1 MMTRKLPIIAVATA
15 LGKAGVGVIRIS
27 GSNLSQIAKALFQK
41 TLTPRQ
47 ASLFTLRDGDGA
59 PIDQLITIYFA
70 APASFTGEDVLELQC
85 HGGPQLL
92 ELVMKRCLE
101 LGKDQGLVIAE
112 PGEFSLRA
120 YLNNKIDLAQAE
132 AIADLIDA
140 QSEAAARGAARSLQ
154 GVFSKD
160 VNSLIE
166 EITQLRILVES
177 TLDFPEEEIEFLE
190 NAQARERLSTVMQK
204 LHALRNSAKQ
214 GKILRD
220 GIQLVLAGA
229 PNVGKS
235 SLLNR
240 LAGEE
245 VAIVT
250 PIAGTTRD
258 RVKENITIHGVPM
271 HIIDTAGLRETSDL
285 VESKGIERSWEAIR
299 AADLVV
305 FLQDSGSQDGPES
318 AEVSKL
324 RAQMLKVIPPKCPI
338 LEVSNKSDLLSD
350 LGANCSAKQSLLI
363 SAKTGDGIEAL
374 KQKILESVGWGGSQE
389 GAIVARRRHLDCLD
403 RAASHLEKSHQF
415 AANGNISLELFAEEL
430 RLAQDQ
436 LGQITGKLLPD
447 DLLGKIFSQFCIGKQ
462 RVYSCWRGA

>member
-15 LGKAGVGVIRIS
+15 PGKAGVGVVRLS
-27 GSNLSQIAKALFQK
+27 GQHLRPIIKALFQRD
-41 TLTPRQ
+41 LLPRQ
-47 ASLFTLRDGDGA
+47 ATLLSLRDAGGQL
-59 PIDQLITIYFA
+59 IDQLVAIYFA

-92 ELVMKRCLE
+92 ELVMRRCLE
-101 LGKDQGLVIAE
+101 LGKEAGLVIAE
-112 PGEFSLRA
+112 PGEFTLRA
-120 YLNNKIDLAQAE
+120 YLNNKVDLAQAE

-140 QSEAAARGAARSLQ
+140 QSEAAVRGAARSLQ
-154 GVFSKD
+154 GAFSD
-160 VNSLIE
+160 DINSLVE

-190 NAQARERLSTVMQK
+190 NAQARDRLSAVKTK
-204 LHALRNSAKQ
+204 LQALRNNAKQ

-258 RVKENITIHGVPM
+258 RVKESIQIEGVPM
-271 HIIDTAGLRETSDL
+271 HIIDTAGLRQTSDE
-285 VESKGIERSWEAIR
+285 VEAKGIERTWDAIR
-299 AADLVV
+299 LADLII
-305 FLQDSGSQDGPES
+305 FLTAPN
-318 AEVSKL
+318 AEKEANDL
-324 RAQMLKVIPPKCPI
+324 RVQILDAAPANCPV
-338 LEVSNKSDLLSD
+338 LELMNKSDLLDKNSGVIKD
-350 LGANCSAKQSLLI
+350 SALLI
-363 SAKTGDGIEAL
+363 SAKTGEGVEAL
-374 KQKILESVGWGGSQE
+374 KQKILETVGWSGPQE
-389 GAIVARRRHLDCLD
+389 GAIVARRRHLDCLE
-403 RAASHLEKSHQF
+403 RAAEHIEKSEKF
-415 AANGNISLELFAEEL
+415 AANGNNSLELFAEEL
-430 RLAQDQ
+430 SLAQNH

-447 DLLGKIFSQFCIGKQ
+447 DLLGKIFSQFCIGK
-462 RVYSCWRGA
+462 

>member
-15 LGKAGVGVIRIS
+15 PGKAGVGVIRIS
-27 GSNLSQIAKALFQK
+27 GAQLLPLSEALFQK
-41 TLTPRQ
+41 ALLPRQ
-47 ASLFTLRDGDGA
+47 ANLLTLRDAQGES
-59 PIDQLITIYFA
+59 IDQLIAIYFA

-140 QSEAAARGAARSLQ
+140 QSEAAVRGAARSLQ
-154 GVFSKD
+154 GAFSND
-160 VNSLIE
+160 INSLIE

-190 NAQARERLSTVMQK
+190 NAQARERLSTVMKK
-204 LHALRNSAKQ
+204 LQGLREGAKQ

-258 RVKENITIHGVPM
+258 RVKESITINGVPM
-271 HIIDTAGLRETSDL
+271 HIIDTAGLRETGDL
-285 VESKGIERSWEAIR
+285 VEAKGIERSWEAIR
-299 AADLVV
+299 AADLVI
-305 FLQDSGSQDGPES
+305 FLQDPSPMDKGKS
-318 AEVSKL
+318 AEASELK
-324 RAQMLKVIPPKCPI
+324 AQILQALPPKCPV
-338 LEVSNKSDLLSD
+338 LEVRNKSDLLSEAALNHD
-350 LGANCSAKQSLLI
+350 ENPSLLI
-363 SAKTGDGIEAL
+363 SAKTGNGIEAL
-374 KQKILESVGWGGSQE
+374 KQTILRSVGWGGTQE

-403 RAASHLEKSHQF
+403 RAAAHIDKSQQF
-415 AANGNISLELFAEEL
+415 AADGNISLELFAEEL

-436 LGQITGKLLPD
+436 LGHITGKLLPD
-447 DLLGKIFSQFCIGKQ
+447 DLLGKIFSQFCIGK
-462 RVYSCWRGA
+462 

>member
-15 LGKAGVGVIRIS
+15 PGRAGVGIVRIS
-27 GSNLSQIAKALFQK
+27 GQNLQNIANALFQK
-41 TLTPRQ
+41 ALSPRQ
-47 ASLFTLRDGDGA
+47 ATLLALRDAGGQT
-59 PIDQLITIYFA
+59 IDQLIAIYFV

-101 LGKDQGLVIAE
+101 LGKNEGLVIAE
-112 PGEFSLRA
+112 PGEFTLRA

-140 QSEAAARGAARSLQ
+140 QSEAAVRGAARSLQ
-154 GVFSKD
+154 GAFSED
-160 VNSLIE
+160 INDLIE

-190 NAQARERLSTVMQK
+190 NAQARHRLLAVKTK
-204 LHALRNSAKQ
+204 LQSLRDGAKQ

-250 PIAGTTRD
+250 PVAGTTRD
-258 RVKENITIHGVPM
+258 RVKESISIEGVPM
-271 HIIDTAGLRETSDL
+271 HVIDTAGLRETADV
-285 VESKGIERSWEAIR
+285 VEAMGIERSWDSIR
-299 AADLVV
+299 MADLVI
-305 FLQDSGSQDGPES
+305 FLTDPNSGEDG
-318 AEVSKL
+318 
-324 RAQMLKVIPPKCPI
+324 LKQRILEQIPSKCPV
-338 LEVSNKSDLLSD
+338 LEVINKTDLIAPNRAD
-350 LGANCSAKQSLLI
+350 PPNGAILI
-363 SAKTGDGIEAL
+363 SAKTGEGIEVL
-374 KQKILESVGWGGSQE
+374 KQKVLEIVGWNGSQE
-389 GAIVARRRHLDCLD
+389 GAIVARRRHLDCLE
-403 RAASHLEKSHQF
+403 RASEHIAQSEQF
-415 AANGNISLELFAEEL
+415 AANGNNSLELFAEEL
-430 RLAQDQ
+430 FLAQNH

-447 DLLGKIFSQFCIGKQ
+447 DLLGKIFSQFCIGK
-462 RVYSCWRGA
+462 

>member
-15 LGKAGVGVIRIS
+15 PGKAGVGVVRIS
-27 GSNLSQIAKALFQK
+27 GQNLSSIALALFQK
-41 TLTPRQ
+41 ELLPRQ
-47 ASLFTLRDGDGA
+47 ATLLSLRDSGGQL
-59 PIDQLITIYFA
+59 IDQLVAIYFA

-92 ELVMKRCLE
+92 ELVIKRCLE
-101 LGKDQGLVIAE
+101 LGKDDGLVIAE
-112 PGEFSLRA
+112 PGEFTLRA
-120 YLNNKIDLAQAE
+120 YLNNKVDLAQAE

-140 QSEAAARGAARSLQ
+140 QSEAAVRGAARSLQ
-154 GVFSKD
+154 GVFSD
-160 VNSLIE
+160 DINALVE

-190 NAQARERLSTVMQK
+190 NAQARERLSAVKTK
-204 LHALRNSAKQ
+204 LQALRDGAKQ

-258 RVKENITIHGVPM
+258 RVKESIQIEGVPM
-271 HIIDTAGLRETSDL
+271 HIIDTAGLRQTVDE
-285 VESKGIERSWEAIR
+285 VEAKGIERTWDAIR
-299 AADLVV
+299 LADLVI
-305 FLQDSGSQDGPES
+305 FLTAADAQTETGD
-318 AEVSKL
+318 L
-324 RAQMLKVIPPKCPI
+324 RAQIMEALPSKCPI
-338 LEVSNKSDLLSD
+338 LEVINKSDLLSKE
-350 LGANCSAKQSLLI
+350 LLVNPEAILI
-363 SAKTGDGIEAL
+363 SAKKGDGIDLL
-374 KQKILESVGWGGSQE
+374 KQKILEIVGWNGPQE
-389 GAIVARRRHLDCLD
+389 GAIVARRRHLDCIE
-403 RAASHLEKSHQF
+403 RAAEHIEKSEQF
-415 AANGNISLELFAEEL
+415 AANGNNSLELFAEEL
-430 RLAQDQ
+430 FLAQNH

-447 DLLGKIFSQFCIGKQ
+447 DLLGKIFSQFCIGK
-462 RVYSCWRGA
+462 

>member
-1 MMTRKLPIIAVATA
+1 MMTRRLPIIAVATA
-15 LGKAGVGVIRIS
+15 PGKAGVGVIRIS
-27 GSNLSQIAKALFQK
+27 GADLLPMAQTLFQK
-41 TLTPRQ
+41 TLKPRE
-47 ASLFTLRDGDGA
+47 ASLLTLRAGDGT
-59 PIDQLITIYFA
+59 PIDQLIAIYFA

-85 HGGPQLL
+85 HGGPHLL

-140 QSEAAARGAARSLQ
+140 QSEAAVRGAARSLQ
-154 GVFSKD
+154 GVFSND
-160 VNSLIE
+160 INDLIE

-190 NAQARERLSTVMQK
+190 NAQARNRLAAVMQK
-204 LHALRNSAKQ
+204 LYSLREGAKQ

-240 LAGEE
+240 LAGED

-250 PIAGTTRD
+250 PVAGTTRD
-258 RVKENITIHGVPM
+258 RVKESITIHGVPM
-271 HIIDTAGLRETSDL
+271 HIIDTAGLRDTSDL
-285 VESKGIERSWEAIR
+285 VEAKGIERSWDAIR
-299 AADLVV
+299 SADLVI
-305 FLQDSGSQDGPES
+305 FLQDARSMSEPEEH
-318 AEVSKL
+318 ATQGL
-324 RAQMLKVIPPKCPI
+324 RDQILKALPPKCPV
-338 LEVSNKSDLLSD
+338 LEVSNKSDLLSESGLAGSD
-350 LGANCSAKQSLLI
+350 KQPLFI
-363 SAKTGDGIEAL
+363 SAKTGKGMEHL
-374 KQKILESVGWGGSQE
+374 KEKILEAVGWGGSQE

-403 RAASHLEKSHQF
+403 RAAIHLVKSEEF
-415 AANGNISLELFAEEL
+415 ASNGNISLELFAEEL
-430 RLAQDQ
+430 RLAQDH
-436 LGQITGKLLPD
+436 LGKITGKMLPD
-447 DLLGKIFSQFCIGKQ
+447 DLLGKIFSQFCIGK
-462 RVYSCWRGA
+462 

>member
-15 LGKAGVGVIRIS
+15 LGKAGVGVVRLS
-27 GSNLSQIAKALFQK
+27 GQNLNPIIKALFQK
-41 TLTPRQ
+41 DLIPRQ
-47 ASLFTLRDGDGA
+47 ATLLSLRDEGGHL
-59 PIDQLITIYFA
+59 IDQLVAIYFA

-101 LGKDQGLVIAE
+101 LGKDAGLVIAE
-112 PGEFSLRA
+112 PGEFTLRA
-120 YLNNKIDLAQAE
+120 YLNNKVDLAQAE

-140 QSEAAARGAARSLQ
+140 QSEAAVRGAARSLQ
-154 GVFSKD
+154 GTFSD
-160 VNSLIE
+160 DINELVE

-190 NAQARERLSTVMQK
+190 NAQARQRLLAVKTK
-204 LHALRNSAKQ
+204 LQALRDGAKQ

-245 VAIVT
+245 IAIVT

-258 RVKENITIHGVPM
+258 RVKESIQIEGVPM
-271 HIIDTAGLRETSDL
+271 HIIDTAGLRRTSDE
-285 VESKGIERSWEAIR
+285 VEAKGIERTWDAIR
-299 AADLVV
+299 LADLVI
-305 FLQDSGSQDGPES
+305 FLTAPNSEKEAND
-318 AEVSKL
+318 L
-324 RAQMLKVIPPKCPI
+324 RAQILEALPAKCPI
-338 LEVSNKSDLLSD
+338 LELINKSDLLD
-350 LGANCSAKQSLLI
+350 KDSADVNGKALLI
-363 SAKTGDGIEAL
+363 SAKTGEGIEVL
-374 KQKILESVGWGGSQE
+374 KQKILEAVGWNGPQE
-389 GAIVARRRHLDCLD
+389 GAIIARRRHLDCLE
-403 RAASHLEKSHQF
+403 RAAQHIEKAEKF
-415 AANGNISLELFAEEL
+415 AANGNNSLELFAEEL
-430 RLAQDQ
+430 FLAQNH

-447 DLLGKIFSQFCIGKQ
+447 DLLGKIFSQFCIGK
-462 RVYSCWRGA
+462 

>member
-15 LGKAGVGVIRIS
+15 PGKAGVGVIRIS
-27 GSNLSQIAKALFQK
+27 GPHLLPMAEALFHKALA
-41 TLTPRQ
+41 PRQ
-47 ASLFTLRDGDGA
+47 ANLLTLRDAQGA
-59 PIDQLITIYFA
+59 SIDQLIAIYFA
-70 APASFTGEDVLELQC
+70 APASFTGEDVIELQC

-92 ELVMKRCLE
+92 GLVMKRCLE

-140 QSEAAARGAARSLQ
+140 QSEAAVRGAARSLQ
-154 GVFSKD
+154 GAFSND
-160 VNSLIE
+160 INSLIE

-204 LHALRNSAKQ
+204 LKVLREGAKQ

-258 RVKENITIHGVPM
+258 RVKESITINGVPM

-285 VESKGIERSWEAIR
+285 VEAKGIERSWDAIR
-299 AADLVV
+299 SADLVI
-305 FLQDSGSQDGPES
+305 FLQDPSAKETIDG
-318 AEVSKL
+318 AEALGLK
-324 RAQMLKVIPPKCPI
+324 AQILKALPPKCPV
-338 LEVSNKSDLLSD
+338 LEVGNKSDLLEKTTAHQ
-350 LGANCSAKQSLLI
+350 GENQSLLI
-363 SAKTGDGIEAL
+363 SAKTGEGIEAL
-374 KQKILESVGWGGSQE
+374 KQRILESVGWGGNQE
-389 GAIVARRRHLDCLD
+389 GAILARRRHLDCLD
-403 RAASHLEKSHQF
+403 RAATHVDKSQQF
-415 AANGNISLELFAEEL
+415 AADGNISLELFAEEL

-447 DLLGKIFSQFCIGKQ
+447 DLLGKIFSQFCIGK
-462 RVYSCWRGA
+462 

>member
-15 LGKAGVGVIRIS
+15 PGKAGVGIVRIS
-27 GSNLSQIAKALFQK
+27 GQNLQSITKALFQK
-41 TLTPRQ
+41 ALSPRH
-47 ASLFTLRDGDGA
+47 ACLFTLHDVAGQT
-59 PIDQLITIYFA
+59 IDQLIAIYFA

-101 LGKDQGLVIAE
+101 LGKDDGLVMAE
-112 PGEFSLRA
+112 PGEFTLRA

-140 QSEAAARGAARSLQ
+140 QSEAAVRGAARSLQ
-154 GVFSKD
+154 GAFSED
-160 VNSLIE
+160 INDLIE

-190 NAQARERLSTVMQK
+190 NAQARERLAAVKNK
-204 LHALRNSAKQ
+204 LQALREGAKQ

-250 PIAGTTRD
+250 SVAGTTRD
-258 RVKENITIHGVPM
+258 RVKESITIEGVPM
-271 HIIDTAGLRETSDL
+271 HIIDTAGLRETADE
-285 VESKGIERSWEAIR
+285 VEAKGIERSWEAIR
-299 AADLVV
+299 MADLVI
-305 FLQDSGSQDGPES
+305 FLTDLNSGEDGLKEQI
-318 AEVSKL
+318 L
-324 RAQMLKVIPPKCPI
+324 REIPRKCPV
-338 LEVSNKSDLLSD
+338 LEVVNKSDLVA
-350 LGANCSAKQSLLI
+350 LGVSKPAKAAILI
-363 SAKTGDGIEAL
+363 SAKTGAGIDAL
-374 KQKILESVGWGGSQE
+374 RRKILEIVGWNSTQE
-389 GAIVARRRHLDCLD
+389 GAILARRRHLDCLE
-403 RAASHLEKSHQF
+403 RASEHIAKSEQF
-415 AANGNISLELFAEEL
+415 AANGNNSLELFAEEL
-430 RLAQDQ
+430 FLAQNH

-447 DLLGKIFSQFCIGKQ
+447 DLLGKIFSQFCIGK
-462 RVYSCWRGA
+462 

>member
-15 LGKAGVGVIRIS
+15 PGRAGVGVIRIS
-27 GSNLSQIAKALFQK
+27 GAQLLPLAEALFQK
-41 TLTPRQ
+41 ALPPRE
-47 ASLFTLRDGDGA
+47 ANLLTLRDAQGES
-59 PIDQLITIYFA
+59 IDQLIAIYFA

-140 QSEAAARGAARSLQ
+140 QSEAAVRGAARSLQ
-154 GVFSKD
+154 GAFSND
-160 VNSLIE
+160 INSLIE

-190 NAQARERLSTVMQK
+190 NAQARERLSTVMKK
-204 LHALRNSAKQ
+204 LYGLREGAKQ

-258 RVKENITIHGVPM
+258 RVKESITINGVPM
-271 HIIDTAGLRETSDL
+271 HIIDTAGLRETGDL
-285 VESKGIERSWEAIR
+285 VEAKGIERSWEAIG

-305 FLQDSGSQDGPES
+305 FLQDPSSTDKNIT
-318 AEVSKL
+318 AEASELK
-324 RAQMLKVIPPKCPI
+324 AQILQALPPKCPV
-338 LEVSNKSDLLSD
+338 LEVRNKSDLLSESTLNQD
-350 LGANCSAKQSLLI
+350 RNPCLLI

-374 KQKILESVGWGGSQE
+374 KQKILELVGWGGTQE

-403 RAASHLEKSHQF
+403 RASSHLEKSQQF
-415 AANGNISLELFAEEL
+415 AADGNISLELFAEEL

-436 LGQITGKLLPD
+436 LGHITGKLLPD
-447 DLLGKIFSQFCIGKQ
+447 DLLGKIFSQFCIGK
-462 RVYSCWRGA
+462 

>member
-15 LGKAGVGVIRIS
+15 PGKAGVGVIRIS
-27 GSNLSQIAKALFQK
+27 GPQLLPLSEALFHKALP
-41 TLTPRQ
+41 PRQ
-47 ASLFTLRDGDGA
+47 ASLLTLRDAHGES
-59 PIDQLITIYFA
+59 IDQLIAIYFA

-85 HGGPQLL
+85 HGGPHLL

-140 QSEAAARGAARSLQ
+140 QSEAAVRGAARSLQ
-154 GVFSKD
+154 GAFSND
-160 VNSLIE
+160 INSLIE

-190 NAQARERLSTVMQK
+190 NAQARERLGAVMKK
-204 LHALRNSAKQ
+204 LQGLREGAKQ

-258 RVKENITIHGVPM
+258 RVKESITINGVPM
-271 HIIDTAGLRETSDL
+271 HIIDTAGLRETGDL
-285 VESKGIERSWEAIR
+285 VEAKGIERSWEAIR
-299 AADLVV
+299 AADLVI
-305 FLQDSGSQDGPES
+305 FLQDPSS
-318 AEVSKL
+318 ADNGNRTEASELK
-324 RAQMLKVIPPKCPI
+324 AQILQALPPKCPV
-338 LEVSNKSDLLSD
+338 LEVRNKSDLLGESVLNQD
-350 LGANCSAKQSLLI
+350 GNTRLLI

-374 KQKILESVGWGGSQE
+374 KQKILESVGWGGTPE
-389 GAIVARRRHLDCLD
+389 GAILARRRHLDCLD
-403 RAASHLEKSHQF
+403 RAATHLDKSQQF
-415 AANGNISLELFAEEL
+415 AADGNISLELFAEEL

-436 LGQITGKLLPD
+436 LGHITGKLLPD
-447 DLLGKIFSQFCIGKQ
+447 DLLGKIFSQFCIGK
-462 RVYSCWRGA
+462 

>member
-15 LGKAGVGVIRIS
+15 PGKAGVGVVRIS
-27 GSNLSQIAKALFQK
+27 GQNLSSIARALFQK
-41 TLTPRQ
+41 ELLPRQ
-47 ASLFTLRDGDGA
+47 ATLLSLRDSGGQL
-59 PIDQLITIYFA
+59 IDQLVAIYFA

-92 ELVMKRCLE
+92 ELVIKRCLE
-101 LGKDQGLVIAE
+101 LGKDDGLVIAE
-112 PGEFSLRA
+112 PGEFTLRA
-120 YLNNKIDLAQAE
+120 YLNNKVDLAQAE

-140 QSEAAARGAARSLQ
+140 QSEAAVRGAARSLQ
-154 GVFSKD
+154 GVFSD
-160 VNSLIE
+160 DINALVE

-190 NAQARERLSTVMQK
+190 NAQARERLSAVKTK
-204 LHALRNSAKQ
+204 LQALRDGAKQ

-258 RVKENITIHGVPM
+258 RVKESIQIEGVPM
-271 HIIDTAGLRETSDL
+271 HIIDTAGLRQTVDE
-285 VESKGIERSWEAIR
+285 VEAKGIERTWDAIR
-299 AADLVV
+299 LADLVV
-305 FLQDSGSQDGPES
+305 FLTAADAQSETSD
-318 AEVSKL
+318 L
-324 RAQMLKVIPPKCPI
+324 RAQIMEALPSKCPI
-338 LEVSNKSDLLSD
+338 LEVLNKSDLLSKE
-350 LGANCSAKQSLLI
+350 LLVNPEAILI
-363 SAKTGDGIEAL
+363 SAKKGDGIDLL
-374 KQKILESVGWGGSQE
+374 KQKILEIVGWNGPQG
-389 GAIVARRRHLDCLD
+389 GAIVARRRHLDCIE
-403 RAASHLEKSHQF
+403 RAAEHIEKSEQF
-415 AANGNISLELFAEEL
+415 AANGNNSLELFAEEL
-430 RLAQDQ
+430 FLAQNH

-447 DLLGKIFSQFCIGKQ
+447 DLLGKIFSQFCIGK
-462 RVYSCWRGA
+462 

>member
-1 MMTRKLPIIAVATA
+1 MMTRGLPIIAVATA
-15 LGKAGVGVIRIS
+15 LGKAGVGVVRIS
-27 GSNLSQIAKALFQK
+27 GQSLSAITKALFQK
-41 TLTPRQ
+41 ELSPRKTNLVTLLD
-47 ASLFTLRDGDGA
+47 ADGQT
-59 PIDQLITIYFA
+59 IDQLIAIYFV

-92 ELVMKRCLE
+92 QLVMKRCLE
-101 LGKDQGLVIAE
+101 LGKEEGLVIAE
-112 PGEFSLRA
+112 PGEFTLRA

-140 QSEAAARGAARSLQ
+140 QSEAAVRGAARSLQ
-154 GVFSKD
+154 GVFSESIND
-160 VNSLIE
+160 LIE

-190 NAQARERLSTVMQK
+190 NAQARDRLAAVKEK
-204 LHALRNSAKQ
+204 LHSLRSEAKQ

-258 RVKENITIHGVPM
+258 RVKESITIEGVPM
-271 HIIDTAGLRETSDL
+271 HIIDTAGLRDTNDL
-285 VESKGIERSWEAIR
+285 VETKGIERSWDAIR
-299 AADLVV
+299 LADLVI
-305 FLQDSGSQDGPES
+305 FLTDPNSGEDG
-318 AEVSKL
+318 
-324 RAQMLKVIPPKCPI
+324 LKEQILSELPPKCPV
-338 LEVSNKSDLLSD
+338 LAVFNKSDLLSS
-350 LGANCSAKQSLLI
+350 GSISAQKETILI

-374 KQKILESVGWGGSQE
+374 KQKILEIVGWNGSQE
-389 GAIVARRRHLDCLD
+389 GSIVARRRHLDCLE
-403 RAASHLEKSHQF
+403 RASEHIAKSEQF
-415 AANGNISLELFAEEL
+415 AANGNNSLELFAEEL
-430 RLAQDQ
+430 FLAQNH

-447 DLLGKIFSQFCIGKQ
+447 DLLGKIFSQFCIGK
-462 RVYSCWRGA
+462 

>member
-1 MMTRKLPIIAVATA
+1 MMTRGLPIIAVATA
-15 LGKAGVGVIRIS
+15 PGKAGVGVVRIS
-27 GSNLSQIAKALFQK
+27 GQSLSAITKALFQK
-41 TLTPRQ
+41 ELSPRKTN
-47 ASLFTLRDGDGA
+47 LVTLRDADGQT
-59 PIDQLITIYFA
+59 IDQLIAIYFV
-70 APASFTGEDVLELQC
+70 APTSFTGEDVLELQC

-101 LGKDQGLVIAE
+101 LGKDDRLVIAD
-112 PGEFSLRA
+112 PGEFTLRA

-140 QSEAAARGAARSLQ
+140 QSEAAVRGAARSLQ
-154 GVFSKD
+154 GAFSEGIND
-160 VNSLIE
+160 LIE

-190 NAQARERLSTVMQK
+190 SAQARERLAAVKEK
-204 LHALRNSAKQ
+204 LQSLCNGAKQ

-258 RVKENITIHGVPM
+258 RVKESITIEGVPM
-271 HIIDTAGLRETSDL
+271 HIIDTAGLRDTSDL
-285 VESKGIERSWEAIR
+285 VESKGIERSWDAIR
-299 AADLVV
+299 LADLVI
-305 FLQDSGSQDGPES
+305 FLTDPNSGEDG
-318 AEVSKL
+318 
-324 RAQMLKVIPPKCPI
+324 LKEQILSELPPKCPV
-338 LEVSNKSDLLSD
+338 LAVFNKSDLLSSGSV
-350 LGANCSAKQSLLI
+350 GAQKETILI

-374 KQKILESVGWGGSQE
+374 KQKILEIVGWNGSQE
-389 GAIVARRRHLDCLD
+389 GAIVSRRRHLDCLE
-403 RAASHLEKSHQF
+403 RASEHIAKSEQF
-415 AANGNISLELFAEEL
+415 AANGNNSLELFAEEL
-430 RLAQDQ
+430 FLAQNH

-447 DLLGKIFSQFCIGKQ
+447 DLLGKIFSQFCIGK
-462 RVYSCWRGA
+462 

>member
-15 LGKAGVGVIRIS
+15 PGKAGVGVVRIS
-27 GSNLSQIAKALFQK
+27 GQNLKSIIKALFK
-41 TLTPRQ
+41 KELLPRHATLV
-47 ASLFTLRDGDGA
+47 SLRDAAGQL
-59 PIDQLITIYFA
+59 IDQLVAIYFI

-92 ELVMKRCLE
+92 GLVMRRCLE
-101 LGKDQGLVIAE
+101 LGKDDGLVMAE
-112 PGEFSLRA
+112 PGEFTLRA
-120 YLNNKIDLAQAE
+120 YLNNKVDLTQAE

-140 QSEAAARGAARSLQ
+140 QSEAAVRGAARSLQ
-154 GVFSKD
+154 GAFSD
-160 VNSLIE
+160 DINDLIE

-190 NAQARERLSTVMQK
+190 NAQARERLVAVKTK
-204 LHALRNSAKQ
+204 LQALRNGAKQ

-258 RVKENITIHGVPM
+258 RIKESIQIDGVPM
-271 HIIDTAGLRETSDL
+271 HIIDTAGLRQTSDE
-285 VESKGIERSWEAIR
+285 VEAKGIERTWDAIR
-299 AADLVV
+299 MADLVV
-305 FLQDSGSQDGPES
+305 FLTAPN
-318 AEVSKL
+318 AEKEAGEL
-324 RAQMLKVIPPKCPI
+324 RGQI
-338 LEVSNKSDLLSD
+338 LETLPARCPVLELVNKADLV
-350 LGANCSAKQSLLI
+350 GAEAAIAATGALLI
-363 SAKTGDGIEAL
+363 SAKTGQGVDAL
-374 KQKILESVGWGGSQE
+374 KQKILELVGWNGPQE
-389 GAIVARRRHLDCLD
+389 GAIVARRRHLDCLE
-403 RAASHLEKSHQF
+403 RAAEHIERSEQF
-415 AANGNISLELFAEEL
+415 AANGNNSLELFAEEL
-430 RLAQDQ
+430 FLAQNH

-447 DLLGKIFSQFCIGKQ
+447 DLLGKIFSQFCIGK
-462 RVYSCWRGA
+462 

>member
-1 MMTRKLPIIAVATA
+1 MMTRQLPIIAIATA
-15 LGKAGVGVIRIS
+15 PGKAGVGVVRIS
-27 GSNLSQIAKALFQK
+27 GKNLAPIIQAFFQKALQ
-41 TLTPRQ
+41 PRQ
-47 ASLFTLRDGDGA
+47 ASLCTLRDSAGQT
-59 PIDQLITIYFA
+59 IDQLIAIYFS

-92 ELVMKRCLE
+92 ELVMRRCLE
-101 LGKDQGLVIAE
+101 LGKNEGLVIAE

-140 QSEAAARGAARSLQ
+140 QSEAAVLGASRSLQ
-154 GVFSKD
+154 GAFSD
-160 VNSLIE
+160 DINGLIE

-190 NAQARERLSTVMQK
+190 NAQARERLKAVKNK
-204 LHALRNSAKQ
+204 LQALRAGAKQ

-258 RVKENITIHGVPM
+258 RVKESIHIDGVPI
-271 HIIDTAGLRETSDL
+271 HIIDTAGLRETKDE
-285 VESKGIERSWEAIR
+285 VEAKGIERSWEAIR
-299 AADLVV
+299 TADLVI
-305 FLQDSGSQDGPES
+305 FLTDPSSASDG
-318 AEVSKL
+318 L
-324 RAQMLKVIPPKCPI
+324 RGQILEELPSKCPV
-338 LEVSNKSDLLSD
+338 LDVLNKADLLTGSNQSSPT
-350 LGANCSAKQSLLI
+350 GAILI
-363 SAKTGDGIEAL
+363 SAKTGDGIGAL
-374 KQKILESVGWGGSQE
+374 RQKILEIVGWGGTQE
-389 GAIVARRRHLDCLD
+389 GAVLARRRHLDCLE
-403 RAASHLEKSHQF
+403 RAAEHIEKSEQF
-415 AANGNISLELFAEEL
+415 AANGNNSLELFAEEL
-430 RLAQDQ
+430 FLAQNH

-447 DLLGKIFSQFCIGKQ
+447 DLLGKIFSQFCIGK
-462 RVYSCWRGA
+462 

>member
-15 LGKAGVGVIRIS
+15 PGKAGVGVVRIS
-27 GSNLSQIAKALFQK
+27 GQNLSSIALALFQK
-41 TLTPRQ
+41 ELLPRQ
-47 ASLFTLRDGDGA
+47 ATLLSLRDSGGQL
-59 PIDQLITIYFA
+59 IDQLVAIYFA

-92 ELVMKRCLE
+92 ELVIKRCLE
-101 LGKDQGLVIAE
+101 LGKDDGLVIAE
-112 PGEFSLRA
+112 PGEFTLRA
-120 YLNNKIDLAQAE
+120 YLNNKVDLAQAE

-140 QSEAAARGAARSLQ
+140 QSEAAVRGAARSLQ
-154 GVFSKD
+154 GVFSD
-160 VNSLIE
+160 DINALVE

-190 NAQARERLSTVMQK
+190 NAQARERLSAVKTK
-204 LHALRNSAKQ
+204 LQALRDGAKQ

-258 RVKENITIHGVPM
+258 RVKESIQIEGVPM
-271 HIIDTAGLRETSDL
+271 HIIDTAGLRQTADE
-285 VESKGIERSWEAIR
+285 VEAKGIERTWDAIR
-299 AADLVV
+299 LADLVI
-305 FLQDSGSQDGPES
+305 FLTAADAQTETGD
-318 AEVSKL
+318 L
-324 RAQMLKVIPPKCPI
+324 RAQIMEALPSKCPI
-338 LEVSNKSDLLSD
+338 LEVINKSDLLSKE
-350 LGANCSAKQSLLI
+350 LLVNPEAILI
-363 SAKTGDGIEAL
+363 SAKKGDGIDLL
-374 KQKILESVGWGGSQE
+374 KQKILEIVGWNGPQE
-389 GAIVARRRHLDCLD
+389 GAIVARRRHLDCIE
-403 RAASHLEKSHQF
+403 RAAEHIEKSEQF
-415 AANGNISLELFAEEL
+415 AANGNNSLELFAEEL
-430 RLAQDQ
+430 FLAQNH

-447 DLLGKIFSQFCIGKQ
+447 DLLGKIFSQFCIGK
-462 RVYSCWRGA
+462 

>member
-15 LGKAGVGVIRIS
+15 PGKAGVGIVRIS
-27 GSNLSQIAKALFQK
+27 GQSLGAITKALFQK
-41 TLTPRQ
+41 QLSPRKTH
-47 ASLFTLRDGDGA
+47 LVTLRDADGQTV
-59 PIDQLITIYFA
+59 DQLIAIYFA

-101 LGKDQGLVIAE
+101 LGKEDELVIAE
-112 PGEFSLRA
+112 PGEFTLRA
-120 YLNNKIDLAQAE
+120 YLNDKIDLAQAE

-140 QSEAAARGAARSLQ
+140 QSEAAVRGAARSLQ
-154 GVFSKD
+154 GAFSEAI
-160 VNSLIE
+160 NELIE

-190 NAQARERLSTVMQK
+190 SAQARKRLGAVKEK
-204 LHALRNSAKQ
+204 LQSLRNGAEQ

-258 RVKENITIHGVPM
+258 RVKESITIEGVPI
-271 HIIDTAGLRETSDL
+271 HIIDTAGLRDTNDL
-285 VESKGIERSWEAIR
+285 VEAKGIERSWDAIR
-299 AADLVV
+299 LADLVI
-305 FLQDSGSQDGPES
+305 FLTDHNSGEDG
-318 AEVSKL
+318 
-324 RAQMLKVIPPKCPI
+324 LKEQILCELPPKCPV
-338 LEVSNKSDLLSD
+338 LEVLNKSDLMSS
-350 LGANCSAKQSLLI
+350 GPERAKKSPILI
-363 SAKTGDGIEAL
+363 SAKTGDGVEAL
-374 KQKILESVGWGGSQE
+374 KKKILELVGWNGSQE
-389 GAIVARRRHLDCLD
+389 GAIVARRRHLDCLE
-403 RAASHLEKSHQF
+403 RASEHIERSEQF
-415 AANGNISLELFAEEL
+415 AANGNNSLELFAEEL
-430 RLAQDQ
+430 FLAQNH

-447 DLLGKIFSQFCIGKQ
+447 DLLGKIFSQFCIGK
-462 RVYSCWRGA
+462 